1 MSKLSKVAVALIAA
15 SGIASH
21 ASMAETYI
29 GGKIGLGWLDSACAT
44 SANCEDDAIGAGIY
58 TGFNFN
64 EQVGLELSSDYLGNY
79 ETNFSKSGVN
89 YKFDEPIIAISLAP
103 KFSIPLENNFSLLF
117 KPGLAYIAHAG
128 ETDVV
133 PTLAFGAEKRLSDNF
148 SFRVEYQYFNDFDDK
163 IVQDMNANFLSVGL
177 SYYFGAAAPV
187 AAAAAVTQAPA
198 EPVVEPAP
206 VVEAP
211 KPVIVTKAQKG
222 SYTQE
227 LFATNSA
234 ELSVA
239 GEQTLEP
246 LLTILLAHPESNIE
260 IVGHT
265 DSTGSEKYNQMISE
279 KRANAV
285 ATYFEENGVATDR
298 ISASGEGESN
308 PIASNATAEGRSQNR
323 RVETNIPSFE
333 YKEEVMK

>member
-21 ASMAETYI
+21 ASMAESYI

-58 TGFNFN
+58 TGYNFT
-64 EQVGLELSSDYLGNY
+64 ERFGIELNSDYLGSY
-79 ETNFSKSGVN
+79 ETNFNSQGVN
-89 YKFDEPIIAISLAP
+89 YQYDEIIIATSLSP
-103 KFSIPLENNFSLLF
+103 KITIPLENNYSLLF

-128 ETDVV
+128 ETDVI
-133 PTLAFGAEKRLSDNF
+133 PTIAFGAEKRLSDDF
-148 SFRVEYQYFNDFDDK
+148 SMRVEYQYFNDFDDK
-163 IVQDMNANFLSVGL
+163 IIQDLNANFLSFGL
-177 SYYFGAAAPV
+177 SYHFGGVAPV

-234 ELSVA
+234 ELSAA

-279 KRANAV
+279 KRASAV
-285 ATYFEENGVATDR
+285 AAYFEENGVATDR
-298 ISASGEGESN
+298 ISASGEGEAN